1 MMEAMGKG
9 GLESR
14 WLLHFMLLLVQ
25 QLQAATPQQ
34 RAAFL
39 HSPAGTILLHVL
51 HGMSLP
57 EVEDRFLCE
66 LLVQDSNPP
75 SSSAAAGAEAVA
87 AEPAAGQQGYPAA
100 GNWSN
105 SVPRGREVVQL
116 LLLPALLLAPVPG
129 AVAGAAH
136 GSSPRLVMCVQGE
149 SPPRLQARTLPEQVT
164 AA

>member
-87 AEPAAGQQGYPAA
+87 AEPAAGQ
-100 GNWSN
+100 
-105 SVPRGREVVQL
+105 PRGREVVQL